1 MAQPLINQQLLRCS
15 FLGWIVLSAFSVTG
29 QESGPL
35 VKEISEKVLAAR
47 QASDALMP
55 HYSWTTRSEV
65 MKGKEVLNIL
75 IEKNQYGPD
84 GKIIS
89 KTLNEQ
95 GAKMP
100 TAFLIKDIAEE
111 EKASIEKF
119 LYGLRDFLHQYSFPD
134 ASQACRFMETA
145 TFQKPDTVKEFI
157 FIGKNVVLP
166 DDNMKWWIDGE
177 LYNTTKTEVMTTFEG
192 DEIHFTATFITLRNG
207 LTYMGY
213 AEMLIPAK
221 NMTLQIQNYDYTP
234 E

>member
-1 MAQPLINQQLLRCS
+1 MAQPVKNQQLLRCS
-15 FLGWIVLSAFSVTG
+15 FLGLIVLLALSVTG
-29 QESGPL
+29 QESNPL
-35 VKEISEKVLAAR
+35 IKEISEKVLAAR

-65 MKGKEVLNIL
+65 LKGKEVLNIL

-100 TAFLIKDIAEE
+100 TAFIIKDIAEE
-111 EKASIEKF
+111 EKANIEKF

-134 ASQACRFMETA
+134 PVQASRFMETA

-157 FIGKNVVLP
+157 FSSRNVVLP
-166 DDNMKWWIDGE
+166 DDNMKWWIDG
-177 LYNTTKTEVMTTFEG
+177 
-192 DEIHFTATFITLRNG
+192 
-207 LTYMGY
+207 
-213 AEMLIPAK
+213 
-221 NMTLQIQNYDYTP
+221 
-234 E
+234 